1 MYLKF
6 KNGEN
11 NFRIIYTLEGFI
23 WHLKNL
29 KTMAVVKDAFFEEKA
44 VMVFTE
50 KSQEVA
56 DEISNVMSEIEDLGD
71 EAKSKFKDAVDTMK
85 KSIKKMK

>member
-11 NFRIIYTLEGFI
+11 NFRIIYTL
-23 WHLKNL
+23 
-29 KTMAVVKDAFFEEKA
+29 AVVKDAFFEEKA

>member
-29 KTMAVVKDAFFEEKA
+29 KIKLKELIK
-44 VMVFTE
+44 
-50 KSQEVA
+50 KIKQGRLSQEVA

>member
-29 KTMAVVKDAFFEEKA
+29 KIKLKELIK
-44 VMVFTE
+44 
-50 KSQEVA
+50 KIKQGRLSQEVA

-85 KSIKKMK
+85 KSIKKKKKI

>member
-1 MYLKF
+1 MAFEKL
-6 KNGEN
+6 EN
-11 NFRIIYTLEGFI
+11 KIKRINKKIKQGRL
-23 WHLKNL
+23 
-29 KTMAVVKDAFFEEKA
+29 
-44 VMVFTE
+44 
-50 KSQEVA
+50 SQEVE

>member
-29 KTMAVVKDAFFEEKA
+29 KIKLKE
-44 VMVFTE
+44 
-50 KSQEVA
+50 
-56 DEISNVMSEIEDLGD
+56 L
-71 EAKSKFKDAVDTMK
+71 
-85 KSIKKMK
+85 IKKLNKEDYLKKLQMK

>member
-29 KTMAVVKDAFFEEKA
+29 KIKLKELIK
-44 VMVFTE
+44 
-50 KSQEVA
+50 KIKQGRLSQEVA

-71 EAKSKFKDAVDTMK
+71 EAKSKFKISNIFTK
-85 KSIKKMK
+85 NL